1 VFVASLTNYSVD
13 GFNQSVRD
21 AYLQSIKVCANAA
34 QHKPHASCLG
44 GWLPVRDELC
54 WRFLQDANAPT
65 NVDIVILDVTS
76 APAGG
81 IAVSTRVTY
90 PDGSASSAPAVS
102 LASSPA
108 VSFEGCRLM
117 LQRWSRLQSCA
128 RAPRRLTARFG
139 VSCGAGV
146 PAEAA
151 GRPRGSVPTRHLHHS
166 HRVWHCAFQLGRR
179 SV

>member
-1 VFVASLTNYSVD
+1 MFVASLTNYSVN

-21 AYLQSIKVCANAA
+21 AYLQSIKVCTNAA
-34 QHKPHASCLG
+34 QHKPHASTLATGISCLG

-65 NVDIVILDVTS
+65 NVDIVVLDVTS

-90 PDGSASSAPAVS
+90 PNGSASSAPAVS

-128 RAPRRLTARFG
+128 
-139 VSCGAGV
+139 
-146 PAEAA
+146 
-151 GRPRGSVPTRHLHHS
+151 
-166 HRVWHCAFQLGRR
+166 
-179 SV
+179 